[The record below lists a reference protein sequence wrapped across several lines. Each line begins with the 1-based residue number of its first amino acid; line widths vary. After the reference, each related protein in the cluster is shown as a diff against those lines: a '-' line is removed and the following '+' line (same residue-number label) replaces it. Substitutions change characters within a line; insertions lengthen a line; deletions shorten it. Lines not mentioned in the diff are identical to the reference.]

1 MLKIKNLSFQYG
13 KKPVLNGVSFDLQKG
28 IKALVAPNGAGKTTL
43 LNCISQQLKASGS
56 IAIDDDEINNREIL
70 EHLTFLG
77 DSTILDPE
85 IAGVDYMKYIAKTYN
100 IGYDKIDDVANATE
114 ISRFYRN
121 KIGTYSLGMKNRT
134 MIALSILTGT
144 NYILLDEPLSGL
156 DPSSVKKMKKLLL
169 ELGRTKGIILSSHI
183 LDDINDLTDDILF
196 LKEGKIIE
204 YKSYSFNSL
213 RIETSDDPKVISIF
227 KENNIETPIDK
238 VIVRQ
243 VELDKALSLILSSN
257 LIVHNIL
264 NVRESLKERYF
275 EIFN

>member
-134 MIALSILTGT
+134 MIALSILTDT